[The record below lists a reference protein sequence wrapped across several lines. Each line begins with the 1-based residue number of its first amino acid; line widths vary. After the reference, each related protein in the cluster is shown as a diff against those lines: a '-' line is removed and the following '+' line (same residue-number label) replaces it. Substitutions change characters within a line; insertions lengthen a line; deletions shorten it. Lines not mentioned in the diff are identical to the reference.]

1 MKKSLAEKK
10 DIARHSSIQKMW
22 LSLQVKPEF
31 PPDSPFNFGVSEN
44 ILNENKNIPLFVFE
58 YFMQKKICGLISK
71 TLERACLFHF
81 TDVHGHGIISAL
93 IVMTKLRREVE
104 YLD

>member
-58 YFMQKKICGLISK
+58 YFMQIDISGLIDK
-71 TLERACLFHF
+71 TLEKACLFHY
-81 TDVHGHGIISAL
+81 TDAYWDGHVIILAL
-93 IVMTKLRREVE
+93 L
-104 YLD
+104 